1 MLNWSQPTYIMPINQ
16 VQNLQ
21 KQLAQLKE
29 EAKVNRIPV
38 SEAVKDLLSYI
49 SQNVHEDSLVNGI
62 NQSNNPFIP
71 KSPCSIMWKK
81 TGHHFLPST
90 KESWRA
96 IIVISVDLH
105 KSLWFMYLFCID
117 IDTLV
122 LVHFGPRFK

>member
-1 MLNWSQPTYIMPINQ
+1 MPINQ

-29 EAKVNRIPV
+29 EAKVKRIPV

-49 SQNVHEDSLVNGI
+49 SQNIHEDSLVNGI

-71 KSPCSIMWKK
+71 KSPCSIMWKM
-81 TGHHFLPST
+81 TISFHPH
-90 KESWRA
+90 KESWGA

-105 KSLWFMYLFCID
+105 KCLWFTFLF
-117 IDTLV
+117 LY
-122 LVHFGPRFK
+122 R